1 MKKYLDKLA
10 NLPILHRIGI
20 AIILVILVF
29 AGFWQFLYTDLRIK
43 SSELEQEVDGLET
56 KILQE
61 RKISRNLEKYQAE
74 AKEQDELLANVL
86 RELPDRKEIEGF
98 LRSISVLAIDTG
110 LEVLEFTPLPEEKV
124 DYLANLPVEIKLEGT
139 FHQLLTFFD
148 EVAHLPRI
156 VNIDKISLNV
166 LKEAGEEIV
175 LQFNCQA
182 TTFRYLDESERPVVG
197 EEGEQSKRR
206 RR

>member
-1 MKKYLDKLA
+1 MNKYLDKLA
-10 NLPILHRIGI
+10 NLPVLQRAGIGVLLIL
-20 AIILVILVF
+20 LVLG
-29 AGFWQFLYTDLRIK
+29 GFWQFLYTDLNIK
-43 SSELEQEVDGLET
+43 SSELEQEVEGLET
-56 KILQE
+56 KIIQE

-110 LEVLEFTPLPEEKV
+110 LEVLEFTPLPEAKV
-124 DYLANLPVEIKLEGT
+124 DYLANLPVDIKLEGT

-156 VNIDKISLNV
+156 VNIDKVSLNV

-175 LQFNCQA
+175 LQFNCRA